1 MNVSWE
7 EIVSADAVIP
17 RRAILAASAGLALS
31 AAGAPGRAAD
41 TSSSGGPLAPLPIV
55 LPKTEFVYEA
65 VVNLE
70 PRVDLGASPLGDR
83 FMIAFN
89 SGVFEGPKIKGIV
102 LPGADRQ
109 LLRKDGALMLNALYE
124 LKTDDGAII
133 TVNNRVL
140 ITKRPDGSRYAFS
153 NLDVIAP
160 EGPHAWLNHL
170 ILVGTLH
177 ANPPEPKVLIRVYSL
192 T

>member
-1 MNVSWE
+1 LSDDNSVE
-7 EIVSADAVIP
+7 FFRPP
-17 RRAILAASAGLALS
+17 RRARLAAAAGLVAS
-31 AAGAPGRAAD
+31 AAGAPARSEE
-41 TSSSGGPLAPLPIV
+41 TERLGGPLSPLPID

-65 VVNLE
+65 MINLE

-83 FMIAFN
+83 HMIAFN
-89 SGVFEGPKIKGIV
+89 SGVFAGPKIKGIV

-109 LLRKDGALMLNALYE
+109 LLRKDGVLMLNALYE
-124 LKTDDGAII
+124 LKADDGALI

-140 ITKRPDGSRYAFS
+140 ISKRPDGSPYAFS
-153 NLDVIAP
+153 ALDVIAP

-170 ILVGTLH
+170 VLVGTLH
-177 ANPPEPKVLIRVYSL
+177 VNPPEPKVLIRVFSL

>member
-1 MNVSWE
+1 MKSNRRE
-7 EIVSADAVIP
+7 EIMTDIGMP
-17 RRAILAASAGLALS
+17 RRAVLAATAGLALS
-31 AAGAPGRAAD
+31 GGIAPGRAAD
-41 TSSSGGPLAPLPIV
+41 ASSTGGPLSPLPID

-65 VVNLE
+65 VINLE
-70 PRVDLGASPLGDR
+70 PRVNLGASPLGDR

-89 SGVFEGPKIKGIV
+89 SGVFEGPKIKGTV

-124 LKTDDGAII
+124 LKADDGAII

-140 ITKRPDGSRYAFS
+140 ITKRPDGSPYAFS
-153 NLDVIAP
+153 SLDVIAP

-170 ILVGTLH
+170 VLVGTLH
-177 ANPPEPKVLIRVYSL
+177 VNPPEPKVLIRVFSL